1 LLSSVADRRNW
12 HIESV
17 PEGTG
22 VPVACQFSPNDVAG
36 SCGWCR
42 PSATCAGLGTVGC
55 AVVGGLSA
63 VFRQGNKY
71 AYAGDDPI
79 NNTDPT
85 GQGACA
91 SAVIGTATS
100 IFGFLGGTALL
111 FTSPLDFG
119 PSSVGTIAVYDAAAL
134 GLAPSI
140 SGLSAC

>member
-1 LLSSVADRRNW
+1 MLSSVADRRNW

-85 GQGACA
+85 GQFSIVGGIAIGL
-91 SAVIGTATS
+91 AVTGIAISGV
-100 IFGFLGGTALL
+100 GLL
-111 FTSPLDFG
+111 
-119 PSSVGTIAVYDAAAL
+119 AAAEVVTL
-134 GLAPSI
+134 GATASLGIVA
-140 SGLSAC
+140 